1 MANWGELLDELKY
14 EKNPLDIM
22 RRKYLKILN
31 KYTGR
36 NIIAYYSSFLQKPGL
51 EGEEINDNDKNAFM
65 QAVHKLDKNK
75 GLDLILHT
83 PGGNIAATES
93 LVNYLK
99 KIFGNDIR
107 AIVPQIAMSAGTM
120 MALSCKEIIMGKHSN
135 IGPIDP
141 HFSGISCSAVLEEFH
156 RAYEDITKDENY
168 KYIWQ
173 PIISKYHPTFLG
185 DCEKAIAWSEQIV
198 KEWLEDNMLKN
209 QRESKKIAESI
220 VKYLSSH
227 KETKSHSR
235 HIHIDECIKYKIVV
249 TPLEEL
255 GGEKKE
261 GCKDIQDCILTLH
274 HAYMH
279 TFSNTSAIKIVENQI
294 GNAMIT
300 TSGGKK
306 I

>member
-1 MANWGELLDELKY
+1 MANWGELLDELKM
-14 EKNPLDIM
+14 KNPLDIM

-141 HFSGISCSAVLEEFH
+141 HFSGISCSAVLEEFY

-209 QRESKKIAESI
+209 QKESKNSRINCKIF
-220 VKYLSSH
+220 K
-227 KETKSHSR
+227 
-235 HIHIDECIKYKIVV
+235 
-249 TPLEEL
+249 
-255 GGEKKE
+255 
-261 GCKDIQDCILTLH
+261 
-274 HAYMH
+274 
-279 TFSNTSAIKIVENQI
+279 
-294 GNAMIT
+294 
-300 TSGGKK
+300 
-306 I
+306 